1 MTGPNL
7 IDITNDKELMD
18 RVLKQ
23 SARMQEATQK
33 RIWIEQAKEE
43 AKQNLSGEDLE
54 KCFAAL
60 EAWGRNTMQE
70 AQE

>member
-1 MTGPNL
+1 MTEPNL

-23 SARMQEATQK
+23 SARMQETVRK
-33 RIWIEQAKEE
+33 RILIEQAKEE
-43 AKQNLSGEDLE
+43 ARQNLSGEDLE

-70 AQE
+70 AYE

>member
-1 MTGPNL
+1 MTEPNL

-23 SARMQEATQK
+23 SARMQETVRK
-33 RIWIEQAKEE
+33 RILIELAKEE
-43 AKQNLSGEDLE
+43 ARQNLSGEDLE

-70 AQE
+70 AYE

>member
-1 MTGPNL
+1 MSEPNL

-18 RVLKQ
+18 RVLKK
-23 SARMQEATQK
+23 SAKMQEATLK
-33 RIWIEQAKEE
+33 RAWIEQAKEE
-43 AKQNLSGEDLE
+43 ARRNLSGEDLE